1 MANYLCNIE
10 NVGSDCKTPM
20 TGGGLK
26 DADSYVIAKKAA
38 LAVAKMKG
46 GRCEDIV
53 AENDDG
59 DYYSDTK
66 GIYYVDDYY
75 YYNGF
80 GSVGEK
86 SFGVPLSVSRRHTT
100 HKIIHKIPTY
110 VYAAM
115 VAVLASIVTA
125 IVLFF
130 RWRRNKSRNMLNGGV
145 VRFTQLPTDDDD
157 DSVFGNTAIGMEDPN
172 PFSGAAALR
181 GNDRYGSL

>member
-1 MANYLCNIE
+1 
-10 NVGSDCKTPM
+10 M

-100 HKIIHKIPTY
+100 HKLIDKIPTY
-110 VYAAM
+110 VYAA
-115 VAVLASIVTA
+115 
-125 IVLFF
+125 
-130 RWRRNKSRNMLNGGV
+130 KK
-145 VRFTQLPTDDDD
+145 
-157 DSVFGNTAIGMEDPN
+157 
-172 PFSGAAALR
+172 
-181 GNDRYGSL
+181 

>member
-1 MANYLCNIE
+1 
-10 NVGSDCKTPM
+10 M

>member
-1 MANYLCNIE
+1 
-10 NVGSDCKTPM
+10 M

-26 DADSYVIAKKAA
+26 DADSFVIAKKAA

-46 GRCEDIV
+46 GRCEDII

>member
-1 MANYLCNIE
+1 MANYLCNID
-10 NVGSDCKTPM
+10 NAGSDCKTPL

-26 DADSYVIAKKAA
+26 DADSYLIARKAA
-38 LAVAKMKG
+38 LAVAKMDT
-46 GRCEDIV
+46 GRCKDTV
-53 AENDDG
+53 VENDDG
-59 DYYSDTK
+59 DHYSGSK

-86 SFGVPLSVSRRHTT
+86 AFGTPLSVSRRHTT
-100 HKIIHKIPTY
+100 HKVIHRVPTY

-115 VAVLASIVTA
+115 VAVLASIATV

-157 DSVFGNTAIGMEDPN
+157 SVFGNTAIGMDDPN